1 MKLLIINGPNIN
13 MLSIRETEIYG
24 TVDYQGLIKMIKD
37 YCDNKQVECDFF
49 QSNHEGAIIDCIQSA
64 YKKYDGIIIN
74 PAAYSHT
81 SIAILDAL
89 KAVNIKTVEVH
100 ISDIEKREPFR
111 RFSYV
116 SQYAQKVIKGQ
127 GINGYL
133 LAVDYFM
140 WDEIL
145 PIAEKKSPVS
155 PATPEVKKPV
165 TVKDSKS
172 LHDEIKEKL
181 VAIGELLGF
190 DSRSEVKI
198 TTGAVVDAVWEAK
211 IGNMGKAIY
220 VFEVQ
225 SKGSID
231 SLILNLKKAQ
241 SNAAVQAVVA
251 VADEEQLAK
260 IIRESAGVIDEKS
273 LRTWDSEDVL
283 AVYDSLVRAHE
294 SINKLALVPESF

>member
-133 LAVDYFM
+133 LAVDYFL
-140 WDEIL
+140 E
-145 PIAEKKSPVS
+145 
-155 PATPEVKKPV
+155 
-165 TVKDSKS
+165 
-172 LHDEIKEKL
+172 
-181 VAIGELLGF
+181 G
-190 DSRSEVKI
+190 
-198 TTGAVVDAVWEAK
+198 
-211 IGNMGKAIY
+211 
-220 VFEVQ
+220 
-225 SKGSID
+225 
-231 SLILNLKKAQ
+231 
-241 SNAAVQAVVA
+241 
-251 VADEEQLAK
+251 
-260 IIRESAGVIDEKS
+260 
-273 LRTWDSEDVL
+273 
-283 AVYDSLVRAHE
+283 
-294 SINKLALVPESF
+294 

>member
-49 QSNHEGAIIDCIQSA
+49 QSNHEGTIIDCIQSA

-100 ISDIEKREPFR
+100 NSDIEKREPFR

-133 LAVDYFM
+133 LAVDYFL
-140 WDEIL
+140 E
-145 PIAEKKSPVS
+145 
-155 PATPEVKKPV
+155 
-165 TVKDSKS
+165 
-172 LHDEIKEKL
+172 
-181 VAIGELLGF
+181 G
-190 DSRSEVKI
+190 
-198 TTGAVVDAVWEAK
+198 
-211 IGNMGKAIY
+211 
-220 VFEVQ
+220 
-225 SKGSID
+225 
-231 SLILNLKKAQ
+231 
-241 SNAAVQAVVA
+241 
-251 VADEEQLAK
+251 
-260 IIRESAGVIDEKS
+260 
-273 LRTWDSEDVL
+273 
-283 AVYDSLVRAHE
+283 
-294 SINKLALVPESF
+294 

>member
-1 MKLLIINGPNIN
+1 MKLLVINGPNIN

-24 TVDYQGLIKMIKD
+24 TVDYQSLIKMIKD

-49 QSNHEGAIIDCIQSA
+49 QSNHEGTIIDCIQSA

-133 LAVDYFM
+133 LAVDYFL
-140 WDEIL
+140 E
-145 PIAEKKSPVS
+145 
-155 PATPEVKKPV
+155 
-165 TVKDSKS
+165 
-172 LHDEIKEKL
+172 
-181 VAIGELLGF
+181 G
-190 DSRSEVKI
+190 
-198 TTGAVVDAVWEAK
+198 
-211 IGNMGKAIY
+211 
-220 VFEVQ
+220 
-225 SKGSID
+225 
-231 SLILNLKKAQ
+231 
-241 SNAAVQAVVA
+241 
-251 VADEEQLAK
+251 
-260 IIRESAGVIDEKS
+260 
-273 LRTWDSEDVL
+273 
-283 AVYDSLVRAHE
+283 
-294 SINKLALVPESF
+294 

>member
-1 MKLLIINGPNIN
+1 MKLLVINGPNIN

-24 TVDYQGLIKMIKD
+24 TVDYQGLIKMIKN

-116 SQYAQKVIKGQ
+116 SQYAQKVIKGH

-133 LAVDYFM
+133 LAVDYFL
-140 WDEIL
+140 E
-145 PIAEKKSPVS
+145 
-155 PATPEVKKPV
+155 
-165 TVKDSKS
+165 
-172 LHDEIKEKL
+172 
-181 VAIGELLGF
+181 G
-190 DSRSEVKI
+190 
-198 TTGAVVDAVWEAK
+198 
-211 IGNMGKAIY
+211 
-220 VFEVQ
+220 
-225 SKGSID
+225 
-231 SLILNLKKAQ
+231 
-241 SNAAVQAVVA
+241 
-251 VADEEQLAK
+251 
-260 IIRESAGVIDEKS
+260 
-273 LRTWDSEDVL
+273 
-283 AVYDSLVRAHE
+283 
-294 SINKLALVPESF
+294 

>member
-1 MKLLIINGPNIN
+1 MKLLVINGPNIN

-89 KAVNIKTVEVH
+89 KAVKIKTVEVH

-133 LAVDYFM
+133 LAVDYFL
-140 WDEIL
+140 E
-145 PIAEKKSPVS
+145 
-155 PATPEVKKPV
+155 
-165 TVKDSKS
+165 
-172 LHDEIKEKL
+172 
-181 VAIGELLGF
+181 G
-190 DSRSEVKI
+190 
-198 TTGAVVDAVWEAK
+198 
-211 IGNMGKAIY
+211 
-220 VFEVQ
+220 
-225 SKGSID
+225 
-231 SLILNLKKAQ
+231 
-241 SNAAVQAVVA
+241 
-251 VADEEQLAK
+251 
-260 IIRESAGVIDEKS
+260 
-273 LRTWDSEDVL
+273 
-283 AVYDSLVRAHE
+283 
-294 SINKLALVPESF
+294 

>member
-1 MKLLIINGPNIN
+1 MKLLVINGPNIN

-37 YCDNKQVECDFF
+37 YCDNKQAECDFF

-133 LAVDYFM
+133 LAVDYFL
-140 WDEIL
+140 E
-145 PIAEKKSPVS
+145 
-155 PATPEVKKPV
+155 
-165 TVKDSKS
+165 
-172 LHDEIKEKL
+172 
-181 VAIGELLGF
+181 G
-190 DSRSEVKI
+190 
-198 TTGAVVDAVWEAK
+198 
-211 IGNMGKAIY
+211 
-220 VFEVQ
+220 
-225 SKGSID
+225 
-231 SLILNLKKAQ
+231 
-241 SNAAVQAVVA
+241 
-251 VADEEQLAK
+251 
-260 IIRESAGVIDEKS
+260 
-273 LRTWDSEDVL
+273 
-283 AVYDSLVRAHE
+283 
-294 SINKLALVPESF
+294 

>member
-1 MKLLIINGPNIN
+1 MKLLVINGPNIN
-13 MLSIRETEIYG
+13 MLLIRETEIYG

-111 RFSYV
+111 RFYYV

-133 LAVDYFM
+133 LAVDYFL
-140 WDEIL
+140 E
-145 PIAEKKSPVS
+145 
-155 PATPEVKKPV
+155 
-165 TVKDSKS
+165 
-172 LHDEIKEKL
+172 
-181 VAIGELLGF
+181 G
-190 DSRSEVKI
+190 
-198 TTGAVVDAVWEAK
+198 
-211 IGNMGKAIY
+211 
-220 VFEVQ
+220 
-225 SKGSID
+225 
-231 SLILNLKKAQ
+231 
-241 SNAAVQAVVA
+241 
-251 VADEEQLAK
+251 
-260 IIRESAGVIDEKS
+260 
-273 LRTWDSEDVL
+273 
-283 AVYDSLVRAHE
+283 
-294 SINKLALVPESF
+294 

>member
-1 MKLLIINGPNIN
+1 MKLLVINGPNIN

-100 ISDIEKREPFR
+100 ISDIEKREQFR

-133 LAVDYFM
+133 LAVDYFL
-140 WDEIL
+140 E
-145 PIAEKKSPVS
+145 
-155 PATPEVKKPV
+155 
-165 TVKDSKS
+165 
-172 LHDEIKEKL
+172 
-181 VAIGELLGF
+181 G
-190 DSRSEVKI
+190 
-198 TTGAVVDAVWEAK
+198 
-211 IGNMGKAIY
+211 
-220 VFEVQ
+220 
-225 SKGSID
+225 
-231 SLILNLKKAQ
+231 
-241 SNAAVQAVVA
+241 
-251 VADEEQLAK
+251 
-260 IIRESAGVIDEKS
+260 
-273 LRTWDSEDVL
+273 
-283 AVYDSLVRAHE
+283 
-294 SINKLALVPESF
+294 

>member
-1 MKLLIINGPNIN
+1 MKLLVINGPNIN

-24 TVDYQGLIKMIKD
+24 TVEYQGLIKMIKD

-64 YKKYDGIIIN
+64 YKKYDCIIIN

-133 LAVDYFM
+133 LAVDYFL
-140 WDEIL
+140 E
-145 PIAEKKSPVS
+145 
-155 PATPEVKKPV
+155 
-165 TVKDSKS
+165 
-172 LHDEIKEKL
+172 
-181 VAIGELLGF
+181 G
-190 DSRSEVKI
+190 
-198 TTGAVVDAVWEAK
+198 
-211 IGNMGKAIY
+211 
-220 VFEVQ
+220 
-225 SKGSID
+225 
-231 SLILNLKKAQ
+231 
-241 SNAAVQAVVA
+241 
-251 VADEEQLAK
+251 
-260 IIRESAGVIDEKS
+260 
-273 LRTWDSEDVL
+273 
-283 AVYDSLVRAHE
+283 
-294 SINKLALVPESF
+294 

>member
-1 MKLLIINGPNIN
+1 MKLLVINGPNIN

-37 YCDNKQVECDFF
+37 YCDNKQVECAFF

-89 KAVNIKTVEVH
+89 KAVKIKTVEVH

-133 LAVDYFM
+133 LAVDYFL
-140 WDEIL
+140 E
-145 PIAEKKSPVS
+145 
-155 PATPEVKKPV
+155 
-165 TVKDSKS
+165 
-172 LHDEIKEKL
+172 
-181 VAIGELLGF
+181 G
-190 DSRSEVKI
+190 
-198 TTGAVVDAVWEAK
+198 
-211 IGNMGKAIY
+211 
-220 VFEVQ
+220 
-225 SKGSID
+225 
-231 SLILNLKKAQ
+231 
-241 SNAAVQAVVA
+241 
-251 VADEEQLAK
+251 
-260 IIRESAGVIDEKS
+260 
-273 LRTWDSEDVL
+273 
-283 AVYDSLVRAHE
+283 
-294 SINKLALVPESF
+294 

>member
-1 MKLLIINGPNIN
+1 MKLLVINGPNIN

-133 LAVDYFM
+133 LAVDY
-140 WDEIL
+140 
-145 PIAEKKSPVS
+145 
-155 PATPEVKKPV
+155 
-165 TVKDSKS
+165 
-172 LHDEIKEKL
+172 
-181 VAIGELLGF
+181 LLEG
-190 DSRSEVKI
+190 
-198 TTGAVVDAVWEAK
+198 
-211 IGNMGKAIY
+211 
-220 VFEVQ
+220 
-225 SKGSID
+225 
-231 SLILNLKKAQ
+231 
-241 SNAAVQAVVA
+241 
-251 VADEEQLAK
+251 
-260 IIRESAGVIDEKS
+260 
-273 LRTWDSEDVL
+273 
-283 AVYDSLVRAHE
+283 
-294 SINKLALVPESF
+294 

>member
-1 MKLLIINGPNIN
+1 MKLLVINGPNIN

-127 GINGYL
+127 GINGYF
-133 LAVDYFM
+133 LAVDYFL
-140 WDEIL
+140 E
-145 PIAEKKSPVS
+145 
-155 PATPEVKKPV
+155 
-165 TVKDSKS
+165 
-172 LHDEIKEKL
+172 
-181 VAIGELLGF
+181 G
-190 DSRSEVKI
+190 
-198 TTGAVVDAVWEAK
+198 
-211 IGNMGKAIY
+211 
-220 VFEVQ
+220 
-225 SKGSID
+225 
-231 SLILNLKKAQ
+231 
-241 SNAAVQAVVA
+241 
-251 VADEEQLAK
+251 
-260 IIRESAGVIDEKS
+260 
-273 LRTWDSEDVL
+273 
-283 AVYDSLVRAHE
+283 
-294 SINKLALVPESF
+294 

>member
-1 MKLLIINGPNIN
+1 MKLLVINGPNIN

-100 ISDIEKREPFR
+100 ISDIEKRESFR
-111 RFSYV
+111 RISYV

-133 LAVDYFM
+133 LAVDYFL
-140 WDEIL
+140 E
-145 PIAEKKSPVS
+145 
-155 PATPEVKKPV
+155 
-165 TVKDSKS
+165 
-172 LHDEIKEKL
+172 
-181 VAIGELLGF
+181 G
-190 DSRSEVKI
+190 
-198 TTGAVVDAVWEAK
+198 
-211 IGNMGKAIY
+211 
-220 VFEVQ
+220 
-225 SKGSID
+225 
-231 SLILNLKKAQ
+231 
-241 SNAAVQAVVA
+241 
-251 VADEEQLAK
+251 
-260 IIRESAGVIDEKS
+260 
-273 LRTWDSEDVL
+273 
-283 AVYDSLVRAHE
+283 
-294 SINKLALVPESF
+294 

>member
-1 MKLLIINGPNIN
+1 MKLLVINGPNIN

-100 ISDIEKREPFR
+100 ISYIEKREPFR
-111 RFSYV
+111 MFSYV

-133 LAVDYFM
+133 LAVDYFL
-140 WDEIL
+140 E
-145 PIAEKKSPVS
+145 
-155 PATPEVKKPV
+155 
-165 TVKDSKS
+165 
-172 LHDEIKEKL
+172 
-181 VAIGELLGF
+181 G
-190 DSRSEVKI
+190 
-198 TTGAVVDAVWEAK
+198 
-211 IGNMGKAIY
+211 
-220 VFEVQ
+220 
-225 SKGSID
+225 
-231 SLILNLKKAQ
+231 
-241 SNAAVQAVVA
+241 
-251 VADEEQLAK
+251 
-260 IIRESAGVIDEKS
+260 
-273 LRTWDSEDVL
+273 
-283 AVYDSLVRAHE
+283 
-294 SINKLALVPESF
+294 

>member
-1 MKLLIINGPNIN
+1 

-133 LAVDYFM
+133 LAVDYFL
-140 WDEIL
+140 E
-145 PIAEKKSPVS
+145 
-155 PATPEVKKPV
+155 
-165 TVKDSKS
+165 
-172 LHDEIKEKL
+172 
-181 VAIGELLGF
+181 G
-190 DSRSEVKI
+190 
-198 TTGAVVDAVWEAK
+198 
-211 IGNMGKAIY
+211 
-220 VFEVQ
+220 
-225 SKGSID
+225 
-231 SLILNLKKAQ
+231 
-241 SNAAVQAVVA
+241 
-251 VADEEQLAK
+251 
-260 IIRESAGVIDEKS
+260 
-273 LRTWDSEDVL
+273 
-283 AVYDSLVRAHE
+283 
-294 SINKLALVPESF
+294 

>member
-1 MKLLIINGPNIN
+1 MKLLVINGPNIN

-49 QSNHEGAIIDCIQSA
+49 QSNHEGAIINCIQSA

-133 LAVDYFM
+133 LAVDYFL
-140 WDEIL
+140 E
-145 PIAEKKSPVS
+145 
-155 PATPEVKKPV
+155 
-165 TVKDSKS
+165 
-172 LHDEIKEKL
+172 
-181 VAIGELLGF
+181 G
-190 DSRSEVKI
+190 
-198 TTGAVVDAVWEAK
+198 
-211 IGNMGKAIY
+211 
-220 VFEVQ
+220 
-225 SKGSID
+225 
-231 SLILNLKKAQ
+231 
-241 SNAAVQAVVA
+241 
-251 VADEEQLAK
+251 
-260 IIRESAGVIDEKS
+260 
-273 LRTWDSEDVL
+273 
-283 AVYDSLVRAHE
+283 
-294 SINKLALVPESF
+294 

>member
-1 MKLLIINGPNIN
+1 MKLLVINGPNIN

-24 TVDYQGLIKMIKD
+24 TDDYQGLIKMIKD

-133 LAVDYFM
+133 LAVDYFL
-140 WDEIL
+140 E
-145 PIAEKKSPVS
+145 
-155 PATPEVKKPV
+155 
-165 TVKDSKS
+165 
-172 LHDEIKEKL
+172 
-181 VAIGELLGF
+181 G
-190 DSRSEVKI
+190 
-198 TTGAVVDAVWEAK
+198 
-211 IGNMGKAIY
+211 
-220 VFEVQ
+220 
-225 SKGSID
+225 
-231 SLILNLKKAQ
+231 
-241 SNAAVQAVVA
+241 
-251 VADEEQLAK
+251 
-260 IIRESAGVIDEKS
+260 
-273 LRTWDSEDVL
+273 
-283 AVYDSLVRAHE
+283 
-294 SINKLALVPESF
+294 

>member
-1 MKLLIINGPNIN
+1 MKLLVINGPNIN

-100 ISDIEKREPFR
+100 ISDIEKRETFR

-140 WDEIL
+140 NM
-145 PIAEKKSPVS
+145 KMKCHMVM
-155 PATPEVKKPV
+155 VK
-165 TVKDSKS
+165 
-172 LHDEIKEKL
+172 
-181 VAIGELLGF
+181 
-190 DSRSEVKI
+190 
-198 TTGAVVDAVWEAK
+198 
-211 IGNMGKAIY
+211 N
-220 VFEVQ
+220 
-225 SKGSID
+225 
-231 SLILNLKKAQ
+231 
-241 SNAAVQAVVA
+241 
-251 VADEEQLAK
+251 QL
-260 IIRESAGVIDEKS
+260 
-273 LRTWDSEDVL
+273 
-283 AVYDSLVRAHE
+283 
-294 SINKLALVPESF
+294 

>member
-1 MKLLIINGPNIN
+1 MKLLVINGPNIN

-37 YCDNKQVECDFF
+37 YCDNKQVECAFF
-49 QSNHEGAIIDCIQSA
+49 KSNHEGAIIDCIQSA

-133 LAVDYFM
+133 LAVDYFL
-140 WDEIL
+140 E
-145 PIAEKKSPVS
+145 
-155 PATPEVKKPV
+155 
-165 TVKDSKS
+165 
-172 LHDEIKEKL
+172 
-181 VAIGELLGF
+181 G
-190 DSRSEVKI
+190 
-198 TTGAVVDAVWEAK
+198 
-211 IGNMGKAIY
+211 
-220 VFEVQ
+220 
-225 SKGSID
+225 
-231 SLILNLKKAQ
+231 
-241 SNAAVQAVVA
+241 
-251 VADEEQLAK
+251 
-260 IIRESAGVIDEKS
+260 
-273 LRTWDSEDVL
+273 
-283 AVYDSLVRAHE
+283 
-294 SINKLALVPESF
+294 

>member
-1 MKLLIINGPNIN
+1 MKLLVINGPNIN

-116 SQYAQKVIKGQ
+116 SQYAQKVIKGH

-133 LAVDYFM
+133 LAVDYFL
-140 WDEIL
+140 E
-145 PIAEKKSPVS
+145 
-155 PATPEVKKPV
+155 
-165 TVKDSKS
+165 
-172 LHDEIKEKL
+172 
-181 VAIGELLGF
+181 G
-190 DSRSEVKI
+190 
-198 TTGAVVDAVWEAK
+198 
-211 IGNMGKAIY
+211 
-220 VFEVQ
+220 
-225 SKGSID
+225 
-231 SLILNLKKAQ
+231 
-241 SNAAVQAVVA
+241 
-251 VADEEQLAK
+251 
-260 IIRESAGVIDEKS
+260 
-273 LRTWDSEDVL
+273 
-283 AVYDSLVRAHE
+283 
-294 SINKLALVPESF
+294 

>member
-37 YCDNKQVECDFF
+37 YCDNKQVECAFF

-133 LAVDYFM
+133 LAVDYFL
-140 WDEIL
+140 E
-145 PIAEKKSPVS
+145 
-155 PATPEVKKPV
+155 
-165 TVKDSKS
+165 
-172 LHDEIKEKL
+172 
-181 VAIGELLGF
+181 G
-190 DSRSEVKI
+190 
-198 TTGAVVDAVWEAK
+198 
-211 IGNMGKAIY
+211 
-220 VFEVQ
+220 
-225 SKGSID
+225 
-231 SLILNLKKAQ
+231 
-241 SNAAVQAVVA
+241 
-251 VADEEQLAK
+251 
-260 IIRESAGVIDEKS
+260 
-273 LRTWDSEDVL
+273 
-283 AVYDSLVRAHE
+283 
-294 SINKLALVPESF
+294 

>member
-1 MKLLIINGPNIN
+1 MKLLVINGPNIN

-133 LAVDYFM
+133 LAVNYFL
-140 WDEIL
+140 E
-145 PIAEKKSPVS
+145 
-155 PATPEVKKPV
+155 
-165 TVKDSKS
+165 
-172 LHDEIKEKL
+172 
-181 VAIGELLGF
+181 G
-190 DSRSEVKI
+190 
-198 TTGAVVDAVWEAK
+198 
-211 IGNMGKAIY
+211 
-220 VFEVQ
+220 
-225 SKGSID
+225 
-231 SLILNLKKAQ
+231 
-241 SNAAVQAVVA
+241 
-251 VADEEQLAK
+251 
-260 IIRESAGVIDEKS
+260 
-273 LRTWDSEDVL
+273 
-283 AVYDSLVRAHE
+283 
-294 SINKLALVPESF
+294 

>member
-1 MKLLIINGPNIN
+1 MKLLVINGPNIN

-89 KAVNIKTVEVH
+89 KAVNIKTVDAH

-133 LAVDYFM
+133 LAVDYFL
-140 WDEIL
+140 E
-145 PIAEKKSPVS
+145 
-155 PATPEVKKPV
+155 
-165 TVKDSKS
+165 
-172 LHDEIKEKL
+172 
-181 VAIGELLGF
+181 G
-190 DSRSEVKI
+190 
-198 TTGAVVDAVWEAK
+198 
-211 IGNMGKAIY
+211 
-220 VFEVQ
+220 
-225 SKGSID
+225 
-231 SLILNLKKAQ
+231 
-241 SNAAVQAVVA
+241 
-251 VADEEQLAK
+251 
-260 IIRESAGVIDEKS
+260 
-273 LRTWDSEDVL
+273 
-283 AVYDSLVRAHE
+283 
-294 SINKLALVPESF
+294 

>member
-1 MKLLIINGPNIN
+1 MKLLVINGPNIN

-100 ISDIEKREPFR
+100 ISDLEKREPFR

-133 LAVDYFM
+133 LAVDYFL
-140 WDEIL
+140 E
-145 PIAEKKSPVS
+145 
-155 PATPEVKKPV
+155 
-165 TVKDSKS
+165 
-172 LHDEIKEKL
+172 
-181 VAIGELLGF
+181 G
-190 DSRSEVKI
+190 
-198 TTGAVVDAVWEAK
+198 
-211 IGNMGKAIY
+211 
-220 VFEVQ
+220 
-225 SKGSID
+225 
-231 SLILNLKKAQ
+231 
-241 SNAAVQAVVA
+241 
-251 VADEEQLAK
+251 
-260 IIRESAGVIDEKS
+260 
-273 LRTWDSEDVL
+273 
-283 AVYDSLVRAHE
+283 
-294 SINKLALVPESF
+294 

>member
-1 MKLLIINGPNIN
+1 MKLLVINGPNIN

-64 YKKYDGIIIN
+64 YKTPDGIIIN

-133 LAVDYFM
+133 LAVDYFL
-140 WDEIL
+140 E
-145 PIAEKKSPVS
+145 
-155 PATPEVKKPV
+155 
-165 TVKDSKS
+165 
-172 LHDEIKEKL
+172 
-181 VAIGELLGF
+181 G
-190 DSRSEVKI
+190 
-198 TTGAVVDAVWEAK
+198 
-211 IGNMGKAIY
+211 
-220 VFEVQ
+220 
-225 SKGSID
+225 
-231 SLILNLKKAQ
+231 
-241 SNAAVQAVVA
+241 
-251 VADEEQLAK
+251 
-260 IIRESAGVIDEKS
+260 
-273 LRTWDSEDVL
+273 
-283 AVYDSLVRAHE
+283 
-294 SINKLALVPESF
+294 

>member
-1 MKLLIINGPNIN
+1 MKLLVINGPNIN

-89 KAVNIKTVEVH
+89 KAFNIKTVEVH

-133 LAVDYFM
+133 LAVDYFL
-140 WDEIL
+140 E
-145 PIAEKKSPVS
+145 
-155 PATPEVKKPV
+155 
-165 TVKDSKS
+165 
-172 LHDEIKEKL
+172 
-181 VAIGELLGF
+181 G
-190 DSRSEVKI
+190 
-198 TTGAVVDAVWEAK
+198 
-211 IGNMGKAIY
+211 
-220 VFEVQ
+220 
-225 SKGSID
+225 
-231 SLILNLKKAQ
+231 
-241 SNAAVQAVVA
+241 
-251 VADEEQLAK
+251 
-260 IIRESAGVIDEKS
+260 
-273 LRTWDSEDVL
+273 
-283 AVYDSLVRAHE
+283 
-294 SINKLALVPESF
+294 

>member
-116 SQYAQKVIKGQ
+116 SQYAQKAIKGQ

-133 LAVDYFM
+133 LAVDYFL
-140 WDEIL
+140 E
-145 PIAEKKSPVS
+145 
-155 PATPEVKKPV
+155 
-165 TVKDSKS
+165 
-172 LHDEIKEKL
+172 
-181 VAIGELLGF
+181 G
-190 DSRSEVKI
+190 
-198 TTGAVVDAVWEAK
+198 
-211 IGNMGKAIY
+211 
-220 VFEVQ
+220 
-225 SKGSID
+225 
-231 SLILNLKKAQ
+231 
-241 SNAAVQAVVA
+241 
-251 VADEEQLAK
+251 
-260 IIRESAGVIDEKS
+260 
-273 LRTWDSEDVL
+273 
-283 AVYDSLVRAHE
+283 
-294 SINKLALVPESF
+294 

>member
-37 YCDNKQVECDFF
+37 YCDNNQVECAFF

-133 LAVDYFM
+133 LAVDYFL
-140 WDEIL
+140 E
-145 PIAEKKSPVS
+145 
-155 PATPEVKKPV
+155 
-165 TVKDSKS
+165 
-172 LHDEIKEKL
+172 
-181 VAIGELLGF
+181 G
-190 DSRSEVKI
+190 
-198 TTGAVVDAVWEAK
+198 
-211 IGNMGKAIY
+211 
-220 VFEVQ
+220 
-225 SKGSID
+225 
-231 SLILNLKKAQ
+231 
-241 SNAAVQAVVA
+241 
-251 VADEEQLAK
+251 
-260 IIRESAGVIDEKS
+260 
-273 LRTWDSEDVL
+273 
-283 AVYDSLVRAHE
+283 
-294 SINKLALVPESF
+294 

>member
-37 YCDNKQVECDFF
+37 YCDNKQVECAFF

-133 LAVDYFM
+133 LAVDYF
-140 WDEIL
+140 L
-145 PIAEKKSPVS
+145 
-155 PATPEVKKPV
+155 EV
-165 TVKDSKS
+165 
-172 LHDEIKEKL
+172 
-181 VAIGELLGF
+181 
-190 DSRSEVKI
+190 
-198 TTGAVVDAVWEAK
+198 
-211 IGNMGKAIY
+211 
-220 VFEVQ
+220 
-225 SKGSID
+225 
-231 SLILNLKKAQ
+231 
-241 SNAAVQAVVA
+241 
-251 VADEEQLAK
+251 
-260 IIRESAGVIDEKS
+260 
-273 LRTWDSEDVL
+273 
-283 AVYDSLVRAHE
+283 
-294 SINKLALVPESF
+294 

>member
-1 MKLLIINGPNIN
+1 MKLIVINGPNIN

-37 YCDNKQVECDFF
+37 YCDNKQVECAFF

-133 LAVDYFM
+133 LAVDYFL
-140 WDEIL
+140 E
-145 PIAEKKSPVS
+145 
-155 PATPEVKKPV
+155 
-165 TVKDSKS
+165 
-172 LHDEIKEKL
+172 
-181 VAIGELLGF
+181 G
-190 DSRSEVKI
+190 
-198 TTGAVVDAVWEAK
+198 
-211 IGNMGKAIY
+211 
-220 VFEVQ
+220 
-225 SKGSID
+225 
-231 SLILNLKKAQ
+231 
-241 SNAAVQAVVA
+241 
-251 VADEEQLAK
+251 
-260 IIRESAGVIDEKS
+260 
-273 LRTWDSEDVL
+273 
-283 AVYDSLVRAHE
+283 
-294 SINKLALVPESF
+294 

>member
-37 YCDNKQVECDFF
+37 YCDNKQVECAFF

-100 ISDIEKREPFR
+100 ISDIEKRESFR

-133 LAVDYFM
+133 LAVDYFL
-140 WDEIL
+140 E
-145 PIAEKKSPVS
+145 
-155 PATPEVKKPV
+155 
-165 TVKDSKS
+165 
-172 LHDEIKEKL
+172 
-181 VAIGELLGF
+181 G
-190 DSRSEVKI
+190 
-198 TTGAVVDAVWEAK
+198 
-211 IGNMGKAIY
+211 
-220 VFEVQ
+220 
-225 SKGSID
+225 
-231 SLILNLKKAQ
+231 
-241 SNAAVQAVVA
+241 
-251 VADEEQLAK
+251 
-260 IIRESAGVIDEKS
+260 
-273 LRTWDSEDVL
+273 
-283 AVYDSLVRAHE
+283 
-294 SINKLALVPESF
+294 

>member
-37 YCDNKQVECDFF
+37 NCDNKQVECDFF

-133 LAVDYFM
+133 LAVDYFL
-140 WDEIL
+140 E
-145 PIAEKKSPVS
+145 
-155 PATPEVKKPV
+155 
-165 TVKDSKS
+165 
-172 LHDEIKEKL
+172 
-181 VAIGELLGF
+181 G
-190 DSRSEVKI
+190 
-198 TTGAVVDAVWEAK
+198 
-211 IGNMGKAIY
+211 
-220 VFEVQ
+220 
-225 SKGSID
+225 
-231 SLILNLKKAQ
+231 
-241 SNAAVQAVVA
+241 
-251 VADEEQLAK
+251 
-260 IIRESAGVIDEKS
+260 
-273 LRTWDSEDVL
+273 
-283 AVYDSLVRAHE
+283 
-294 SINKLALVPESF
+294 

>member
-1 MKLLIINGPNIN
+1 MKLLVINGPNIN

-111 RFSYV
+111 KFSYV

-133 LAVDYFM
+133 LAVDYFL
-140 WDEIL
+140 E
-145 PIAEKKSPVS
+145 
-155 PATPEVKKPV
+155 
-165 TVKDSKS
+165 
-172 LHDEIKEKL
+172 
-181 VAIGELLGF
+181 G
-190 DSRSEVKI
+190 
-198 TTGAVVDAVWEAK
+198 
-211 IGNMGKAIY
+211 
-220 VFEVQ
+220 
-225 SKGSID
+225 
-231 SLILNLKKAQ
+231 
-241 SNAAVQAVVA
+241 
-251 VADEEQLAK
+251 
-260 IIRESAGVIDEKS
+260 
-273 LRTWDSEDVL
+273 
-283 AVYDSLVRAHE
+283 
-294 SINKLALVPESF
+294 

>member
-1 MKLLIINGPNIN
+1 MKLLVINGPNIN

-133 LAVDYFM
+133 LAVGYFL
-140 WDEIL
+140 D
-145 PIAEKKSPVS
+145 
-155 PATPEVKKPV
+155 
-165 TVKDSKS
+165 
-172 LHDEIKEKL
+172 
-181 VAIGELLGF
+181 G
-190 DSRSEVKI
+190 
-198 TTGAVVDAVWEAK
+198 
-211 IGNMGKAIY
+211 
-220 VFEVQ
+220 
-225 SKGSID
+225 
-231 SLILNLKKAQ
+231 
-241 SNAAVQAVVA
+241 
-251 VADEEQLAK
+251 
-260 IIRESAGVIDEKS
+260 
-273 LRTWDSEDVL
+273 
-283 AVYDSLVRAHE
+283 
-294 SINKLALVPESF
+294 